1 MKKLLYCTAAFL
13 VLTFSANSQ
22 DKFTEAMKKQLA
34 AFDTTSK
41 PEAFS
46 ALGNSF
52 QRIGDVEKTQW
63 LPYYYAALSKL
74 MSGLIIN
81 QTDPS
86 QSDMYADQ
94 AEEFYNK
101 AKALTAENSELHCLG
116 KILATLRMLGD
127 PQNRYMQYSG
137 IAAEHLAKA
146 RKLDPTNPRPD
157 YLEAQDLYYTPEQFG
172 GDKKKAV
179 EMLKTALVKFEAFI
193 PASPIHPY
201 WGKQQVQTM
210 LTMANG
216 AGK

>member
-1 MKKLLYCTAAFL
+1 MKKLLYLTAAFL
-13 VLTFSANSQ
+13 VFTFSASSQ

-41 PEAFS
+41 PEAFG
-46 ALGNSF
+46 ALANSF
-52 QRIGDVEKTQW
+52 QRIGDAEKTQW
-63 LPYYYAALSKL
+63 LPYYYASLCKL
-74 MSGLIIN
+74 MNGLILT

-86 QSDMYADQ
+86 NSDMYADQ
-94 AEEFYNK
+94 AEEFLNK
-101 AKALTAENSELHCLG
+101 AKALTTENSELHCLG
-116 KILATLRMLGD
+116 KILATLRMLAD

-137 IAAEHLAKA
+137 IAAEHLQKA
-146 RKLDPTNPRPD
+146 RTLDPTNPRPD

-179 EMLKTALVKFEAFI
+179 EMLKTALVKFDAFK

-210 LTMANG
+210 LTQVDG